1 MPLDPTILK
10 PLERSKGRQ
19 TAVDVHDTLRTSIL
33 SGRLKPETILSQV
46 EIAQALRV
54 SRTPVREAMRMLQE
68 EGLVVA
74 EPNFRGRVLG
84 FDPKEVEALYMKRIA
99 LEAMGVAITA
109 QRMTPALSL
118 SLGQAIDGLEGKEAH
133 THFSKWIT
141 LHRELHRLMISA
153 TGGAFVAHIRE
164 LELRSERYQ
173 SLYRGEQ
180 PVGWWHRGEAEHRGI
195 CEAMMAR
202 KAQRAGELAA
212 RHTARTGLEL
222 LAALAPEYDTSGV
235 RSSLHFAISG
245 AASTRN

>member
-1 MPLDPTILK
+1 MLLEPNALR

-19 TAVDVHDTLRTSIL
+19 TAVDVHEALRNSIL
-33 SGRLKPETILSQV
+33 SGRIKPETILSQV
-46 EIAQALRV
+46 EVARALRV

-84 FDPKEVEALYMKRIA
+84 FDPKEIEALYMRRIA
-99 LEAMGVAITA
+99 LEAMGVAITV
-109 QRMTPALSL
+109 QHMTPALST
-118 SLGQAIDGLEGKEAH
+118 SLRETVDGLEGKEAH
-133 THFSKWIT
+133 TNFAKWIT
-141 LHRELHRLMISA
+141 MHRELHRLMISA
-153 TGGAFVAHIRE
+153 TSGAFVTHLRE

-180 PVGWWHRGEAEHRGI
+180 PVGWWYRGEAEHRAI
-195 CEAMMAR
+195 CEAMLAG

-235 RSSLHFAISG
+235 RSSLRFAISG
-245 AASTRN
+245 AAASRN